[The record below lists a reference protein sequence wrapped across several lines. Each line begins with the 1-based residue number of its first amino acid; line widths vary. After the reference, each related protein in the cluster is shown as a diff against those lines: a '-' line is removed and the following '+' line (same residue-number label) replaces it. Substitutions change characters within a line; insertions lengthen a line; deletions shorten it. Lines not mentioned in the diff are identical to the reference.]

1 MNLRKF
7 NNPIS
12 WFEIEI
18 SSFFFLFFS
27 ISFVFIIFH
36 LHFWLSVI
44 IRATMRQRSNSNKAP
59 NINKIIIMK
68 SWSNQDMTTTYTKYR
83 KIIEFRVMQELQ
95 FPFATC
101 KIPFCTFM
109 YVLYSQNLNFC
120 EMMLTKHNRR
130 ILKINRCYMCIS
142 YIGLNLGF
150 SSSPYAH
157 SLAFKRYTQI
167 PYLLERV
174 PVVERTPPSSN

>member
-1 MNLRKF
+1 
-7 NNPIS
+7 
-12 WFEIEI
+12 
-18 SSFFFLFFS
+18 
-27 ISFVFIIFH
+27 
-36 LHFWLSVI
+36 
-44 IRATMRQRSNSNKAP
+44 
-59 NINKIIIMK
+59 
-68 SWSNQDMTTTYTKYR
+68 MTTTYTKYR

-174 PVVERTPPSSN
+174 PVVERTPPSSNQRPPFYVKYLMSASLVLIPLFSLKRNAHLRNSI

>member
-1 MNLRKF
+1 
-7 NNPIS
+7 
-12 WFEIEI
+12 
-18 SSFFFLFFS
+18 
-27 ISFVFIIFH
+27 
-36 LHFWLSVI
+36 
-44 IRATMRQRSNSNKAP
+44 
-59 NINKIIIMK
+59 
-68 SWSNQDMTTTYTKYR
+68 
-83 KIIEFRVMQELQ
+83 
-95 FPFATC
+95 
-101 KIPFCTFM
+101 
-109 YVLYSQNLNFC
+109 
-120 EMMLTKHNRR
+120 MLTKHNRR

>member
-1 MNLRKF
+1 
-7 NNPIS
+7 
-12 WFEIEI
+12 
-18 SSFFFLFFS
+18 
-27 ISFVFIIFH
+27 
-36 LHFWLSVI
+36 
-44 IRATMRQRSNSNKAP
+44 MRQRSNSNKAP

-68 SWSNQDMTTTYTKYR
+68 SWSNQDMTTYTKYR

-95 FPFATC
+95 FPLAIF

-130 ILKINRCYMCIS
+130 ILKINRFYMCLS
-142 YIGLNLGF
+142 YIGLTLGF
-150 SSSPYAH
+150 SSSPYVH

-174 PVVERTPPSSN
+174 SMVERTAPSSN